1 MKIIYSF
8 FGIHTLD
15 EFRHFFHQAMER
27 VSQGHVVIALLGT
40 LPPHVTLNLSFIS
53 DVILLETDNTPAM
66 DVEDLQTTMK
76 IGLETPVR
84 LYRLILASSFEV
96 EFLVPNSNILREF
109 HSFSEGAI
117 NTLLSYLLYGDLHTM
132 IDS

>member
-1 MKIIYSF
+1 MKLIYSF

-15 EFRHFFHQAMER
+15 EFRHFFHQAIAQI
-27 VSQGHVVIALLGT
+27 SQGHVVIALLGA
-40 LPPHVTLNLSFIS
+40 LPPHIVLNLSFIS
-53 DVILLETDNTPAM
+53 DVILLETDNTPAL

-96 EFLVPNSNILREF
+96 ELFIPNSNILREF
-109 HSFSEGAI
+109 RSFSEGSI
-117 NTLLSYLLYGDLHTM
+117 NSFSTCLLYGG
-132 IDS
+132 